1 MSEMAQLSKQLD
13 QLTDLVTNM
22 ANPIPFNKVLWGR
35 KKLADYFNCSVDTVD
50 RIRAH
55 EHFPKGR
62 RRNFDSDKG
71 GALLWKAEEV
81 VKFAEEYVFE

>member
-1 MSEMAQLSKQLD
+1 MSELAQLSKQLD
-13 QLTDLVTNM
+13 QLTDLVTTM

-55 EHFPKGR
+55 EHFPKAV
-62 RRNFDSDKG
+62 SYTH
-71 GALLWKAEEV
+71 LTLPTICSV
-81 VKFAEEYVFE
+81 